1 MISVTSYGHNLNS
14 SVTSCGPLLRVSV
27 PLIARILKKNLKMR
41 TKTLFFTIFT
51 MLIVF
56 MRVFDVIYVNISLH
70 VTVPLRYSEM
80 EG

>member
-14 SVTSCGPLLRVSV
+14 SVTSCGPPPRVSV